1 MLFRK
6 NTNLKVSIPSQEVSP
21 VAAVSVTCEATIL
34 DKVIIYLLDEP

>member
-1 MLFRK
+1 MLFIK
-6 NTNLKVSIPSQEVSP
+6 KYKSKVSVPSQEVSP